1 MGALTQKTSSAQQQN
16 QNFIFSKF
24 IVAQKQIVYNSDTQA
39 IFSDIMP
46 LLKLLYLHYFDMEVH
61 NAKSMIKKSDSQLTE
76 QSFKGCLQFC
86 KEFGFMPYMLSQRV
100 TAFVWYT
107 VINTGLDDP
116 TMSKKGINQELC
128 NNPDQTKVIPLA

>member
-86 KEFGFMPYMLSQRV
+86 KEFGFMPYMLS
-100 TAFVWYT
+100 
-107 VINTGLDDP
+107 
-116 TMSKKGINQELC
+116 
-128 NNPDQTKVIPLA
+128 